1 MNERLQKKIDEI
13 KKNLKENEYHPLL
26 AFDTTPRKI
35 EVELPYLYEQYSEQ
49 LLKLIELREK
59 AVKDLKRIPPNQIPQ
74 FRTVLKQMDETINDL
89 ETKLAEQYQ
98 KAEREQ
104 LEQLDIDEVTEY
116 QDQITEELFIMVRHL
131 KPHLFEQFKEYVFAN
146 MEDDE
151 IAEQLEIIAR
161 REETELEEILAGEIQ
176 QPEYICPHLKRLS
189 PYDLFTW
196 ELNNI
201 AFHGFNTDEMFK
213 DWYKSIESLR
223 ELRMRLIM
231 EMYQALPVLRRRI
244 DAKIC
249 EIESKVRMA
258 SEALQEYFIENRNNG
273 KFTHAEKIEDKYYDE
288 RFESLDR
295 YRVQVFIAEKHLK
308 PDTFPE
314 FEKYFIGQKTDEEKA
329 IFYQKVAEVDER
341 EIGFI
346 LEAVQNEIY

>member
-13 KKNLKENEYHPLL
+13 KNNLKKNEYHPLL
-26 AFDTTPRKI
+26 AFDTAPRKI

-59 AVKDLKRIPPNQIPQ
+59 AVKDLKRIPPNQMPP
-74 FRTVLKQMDETINDL
+74 FRAVMKQMDETIEDL
-89 ETKLAEQYQ
+89 EIKLAEQYQ

-104 LEQLDIDEVTEY
+104 REQLDIDEVTEY
-116 QDQITEELFIMVRHL
+116 QDQITEELFIMVKHL
-131 KPHLFEQFKEYVFAN
+131 KPHLFEKFKEYVFAN
-146 MEDDE
+146 MEEDE
-151 IAEQLEIIAR
+151 ISEQLELIAR

-176 QPEYICPHLKRLS
+176 PHEYICPHIKRLS
-189 PYDLFTW
+189 PYDLYNW
-196 ELNNI
+196 EMNNI

-213 DWYKSIESLR
+213 DWYKSIEDLK
-223 ELRMRLIM
+223 ELRMRLAM

-244 DAKIC
+244 DQKIR
-249 EIESKVRMA
+249 EIEPKVRMA
-258 SEALQEYFIENRNNG
+258 SNALQHYFIENRNNG
-273 KFTHAEKIEDKYYDE
+273 NFTHAEKIEDKYYDE
-288 RFESLDR
+288 RFESLER

-314 FEKYFIGQKTDEEKA
+314 FEKALNENMTSEEKE
-329 IFYQKVAEVDER
+329 IFYQKVAAIDER

-346 LEAVQNEIY
+346 LEAVADEIN